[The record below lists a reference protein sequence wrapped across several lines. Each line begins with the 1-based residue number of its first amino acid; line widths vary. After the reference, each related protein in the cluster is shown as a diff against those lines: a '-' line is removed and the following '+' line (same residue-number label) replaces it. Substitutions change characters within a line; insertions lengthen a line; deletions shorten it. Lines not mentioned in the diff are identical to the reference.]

1 MIKICV
7 IQAGMKMYKSIN
19 EKKQIQRNPKKKN
32 KIKRNK
38 KKNDKVVFSAKSK
51 LNSKEGFDQLKH

>member
-1 MIKICV
+1 
-7 IQAGMKMYKSIN
+7 MKMYKSIN
-19 EKKQIQRNPKKKN
+19 EKKQIHKNPQNKN

-38 KKNDKVVFSAKSK
+38 KKNDKVVFSEKSK

>member
-1 MIKICV
+1 
-7 IQAGMKMYKSIN
+7 MKMYKSIN